1 MNKNTFTTVKLQKG
15 EVSVYNFGKIKL
27 HAYKTEDLISDE
39 VFILEKDGRAV
50 VIESPCFFRQRR
62 GAYRLRKRTERKYRR
77 YFNRL
82 SRRRRTIFAKR

>member
-39 VFILEKDGRAV
+39 VFILERTGEPWLLNRRAF
-50 VIESPCFFRQRR
+50 STTKRR
-62 GAYRLRKRTERKYRR
+62 LPLT
-77 YFNRL
+77 
-82 SRRRRTIFAKR
+82 